1 MTGQRGWTTQPTYA
15 ADELAAGVCHFAET
29 SGPIAPCKTALLTKP
44 FSTTA
49 RRFEKCRHGSSARRR
64 IDGQG
69 WAVAETICAGHP
81 RENPSGTA
89 DAHCRSGLRAA
100 LRDDDCPTS
109 IAMIGWT
116 GILSRRDPRHFHQR
130 QLPILDDAPSRLR
143 PLFALRR
150 KFDAKPR
157 PWTNEHGTLL
167 HGRRFEGYGDPPMP
181 ILLILI
187 LLLLLGALP
196 TWPYSHD
203 WGYEP
208 SSGLGL
214 VLVIL
219 LIVMLMGRRGRV

>member
-1 MTGQRGWTTQPTYA
+1 MNSPQVSAISQKPQ
-15 ADELAAGVCHFAET
+15 
-29 SGPIAPCKTALLTKP
+29 GPIAPCKTALLTKP

-69 WAVAETICAGHP
+69 CALSPKPFARGTL
-81 RENPSGTA
+81 RANSSGTA
-89 DAHCRSGLRAA
+89 DAHCRAGVRAV
-100 LRDDDCPTS
+100 LRDDDCPTGV
-109 IAMIGWT
+109 AMIGLT
-116 GILSRRDPRHFHQR
+116 GILSRRYPQHFHQG
-130 QLPILDDAPSRLR
+130 QLPILDDAQSRLR

-167 HGRRFEGYGDPPMP
+167 YGRRFEGYGDPPMP

-203 WGYEP
+203 WGYYP